1 MIRWEGAP
9 MLNQTMLRNTLLV
22 AKREYLERVRSKVFR
37 ITTILVPVGVA
48 LLGYLAGAGGKR
60 LDQGVRQ
67 LAVVSNQPQL
77 AADVETVLKESAHP
91 PQTIEVYA
99 PGTAADLDS
108 LNQAVEQHT
117 IGGYLILNRQPG
129 QSRPQATWVSGSATD
144 FVGQDVMKTAV
155 TDALVREQLSARGM
169 DDGQIKAL
177 MKSIKLETMQVK
189 NGQAVASNAGRSFAG
204 AYVLILVLYGA
215 VLIYGINIARS
226 VVEEKT
232 TRIFEVLLSTASSD
246 SLMVGKLLGVGA
258 VGLTQM
264 AIWTAL
270 AVLYAGSSLAVA
282 MKGHGLGSLGLTRPE
297 LIFFPVFFLLGFF
310 FYSAM
315 GAALGSAV
323 SGEQDVQQFIFILAA
338 PLVISV
344 VMMMYVMTNPS
355 SPVSVIMS
363 LIPPFTPIILYMRIC
378 AQTPPWW
385 QTALGIALMAGSV
398 WGMIWLAA
406 RIYRIGVL
414 MYGKRPTL
422 PEMLRWLRYS

>member
-1 MIRWEGAP
+1 MPSR
-9 MLNQTMLRNTLLV
+9 TMLRNTLLV

-37 ITTILVPVGVA
+37 ITTVLVPVGVA
-48 LLGYLAGAGGKR
+48 AIGFLAGMGSKR

-67 LAVVSNQPQL
+67 LAIVSNQPQL
-77 AADVETVLKESAHP
+77 AAEVQTELKENPHP
-91 PQTIEVYA
+91 PQSIEVFA
-99 PGTAADLDS
+99 PGTPADLAA
-108 LNQAVEQHT
+108 LNQEVEQHR
-117 IGGYLILNRQPG
+117 IGGYLILSLESG
-129 QSRPQATWVSGSATD
+129 QSRAQATWVSGSATD
-144 FVGQDVMKTAV
+144 FVGQDVIKSAV
-155 TDALVREQLSARGM
+155 TDALVWEQLTSRGM
-169 DDGQIKAL
+169 TDSQIKAL
-177 MKSIKLETMQVK
+177 MKSVKLNTMQVK
-189 NGQAVASNAGRSFAG
+189 NGQAVASNAGRSFAE
-204 AYVLILVLYGA
+204 AYVLILVLYAA

-246 SLMVGKLLGVGA
+246 SLMVGKLLGVGS

-264 AIWTAL
+264 AVWMAL
-270 AVLYAGSSLAVA
+270 AVVYAGSSLAAAWKV
-282 MKGHGLGSLGLTRPE
+282 HGLASLGLTRPE

-315 GAALGSAV
+315 AAAMGSAV
-323 SGEQDVQQFIFILAA
+323 SGEQDLQQFIFILAA

-344 VMMMYVMTNPS
+344 LMMMYVMTNPS
-355 SPVSVIMS
+355 SALSVAMS

-378 AQTPPWW
+378 AQIPPWW
-385 QTALGIALMAGSV
+385 QIALGIAILAASV
-398 WGMIWLAA
+398 WAMIWLAA

>member
-1 MIRWEGAP
+1 MRSG
-9 MLNQTMLRNTLLV
+9 TMLRNTLLV

-37 ITTILVPVGVA
+37 ITTVLVPIG
-48 LLGYLAGAGGKR
+48 LGAIGLLAGAGGKR

-67 LAVVSNQPQL
+67 LAIVSNQPQL
-77 AADVETVLKESAHP
+77 AADVQTVLKQNEHP
-91 PQTIEVYA
+91 PQSIEVLT
-99 PGTAADLDS
+99 PGTAADLS
-108 LNQAVEQHT
+108 ALNQSVEQHR
-117 IGGYLILNRQPG
+117 IGGYLILNREPG
-129 QSRPQATWVSGSATD
+129 QAKPEATWVSGSATD
-144 FVGQDVMKTAV
+144 FVGRDVMKNAV
-155 TDALVREQLSARGM
+155 TDALVREQLTSRGM
-169 DDGQIKAL
+169 TDSEIKAL
-177 MKSIKLETMQVK
+177 MKSVKLKTMQVK
-189 NGQAVASNAGRSFAG
+189 NGQTVASNAGRSLAG

-232 TRIFEVLLSTASSD
+232 TRIFEVLLSTASPD

-264 AIWTAL
+264 AIWAAL
-270 AVLYAGSSLAVA
+270 AAVYAGSSLAA
-282 MKGHGLGSLGLTRPE
+282 AAKIHGLGSLGITRPE

-315 GAALGSAV
+315 AAALGSAV
-323 SGEQDVQQFIFILAA
+323 SGEQDVQQFIFVLAA

-355 SPVSVIMS
+355 SGVSIAMS
-363 LIPPFTPIILYMRIC
+363 LIPPFTPIVLYMRIC
-378 AQTPPWW
+378 SQVPPWW
-385 QTALGIALMAGSV
+385 QIALGIALLAGSV
-398 WGMIWLAA
+398 WAMIWLAA

-422 PEMLRWLRYS
+422 PEIMRWLRYS